1 MKTLRT
7 LFLIALSA
15 SQALAQSPALRVWS
29 AEPSPLTIEAPE
41 GPDARAASAEAP
53 TGAAAGPLDADVA
66 ALLEDPQVAAAL
78 ATVPPEKLVGA
89 SIVIDPAHIAQ
100 TVNNITQAYE
110 RYRQLVEMVK
120 KAQRDLE
127 RLGQIPFVDDT
138 NATGAFLANMNW
150 LIAGGNYDEDNPALI
165 EDTLGY
171 SHPEIVELLGEYFPG
186 PRIVPGTSEEPLLRP
201 DPWETY
207 ESPAELYFA
216 RDNALLTTAYR
227 VAEAI
232 ENHAAQVSR
241 ERQGIEYQRSNIDG
255 ADGNA
260 QHLEMLFA
268 ALHQSLDAQSVE
280 RQVSLL
286 GTNLQYL
293 AFADEVNARLEQQTR
308 IWHHVT
314 ALREAL
320 ETEPTA
326 TGGNSIG
333 LAPFRH

>member
-41 GPDARAASAEAP
+41 GPDAVEATSEP
-53 TGAAAGPLDADVA
+53 SAAAAAATNADLA
-66 ALLEDPQVAAAL
+66 ALLEDPRVAAAL
-78 ATVPPEKLVGA
+78 AAVPPEKLVGA

-241 ERQGIEYQRSNIDG
+241 ERQGIEYQRRSIDG

-293 AFADEVNARLEQQTR
+293 AFADEVNARLEQQAR

-320 ETEPTA
+320 ESEPTA